1 MAGTIKLDGT
11 TFLTKDSS
19 NNFTLDVGSGGSI
32 SQGTFNGTV
41 GSNATFPNGIIEDQ
55 TIIKYALGTANSYA
69 HANTSYRVATRKSD
83 ASADVED
90 ISVNAGYT
98 YIYEYTGF
106 GQSYAGA
113 TIQRAINIYLH
124 DDDTNRSR
132 GNSSVNTPISR
143 VTVGRERNESDGA
156 YNTTQAAFHIVGASY
171 YSSDDTRYIYLTTT
185 TNNSSNTVSMTY
197 SSGLPLYLKITKIK
211 GNILISRT

>member
-11 TFLTKDSS
+11 TFLTKDNS
-19 NNFTLDVGSGGSI
+19 NNFTLDVGSGGTI
-32 SQGTFNGTV
+32 SQGTI
-41 GSNATFPNGIIEDQ
+41 GSNVTFPNGIIKDQ

-69 HANTSYRVATRKSD
+69 HANTSLRVATRKSD

-106 GQSYAGA
+106 GQSYAGS
-113 TIQRAINIYLH
+113 TIQRSINIYLH

-132 GNSSVNTPISR
+132 GNSSVNTPLSR
-143 VTVGRERNESDGA
+143 VTVGRERNESDSA

-171 YSSDDTRYIYLTTT
+171 YSSDDTRYIYLTTST
-185 TNNSSNTVSMTY
+185 SNSSNTVSMTY
-197 SSGLPLYLKITKIK
+197 SSDLPLYLKITKIK